1 MSNLQ
6 ENELKKWCVY
16 EHVLKEDGRKYIG
29 QKEECGIINLLS
41 TGKK

>member
-16 EHVLKEDGRKYIG
+16 EHVLKEGNRKCIE
-29 QKEECGIINLLS
+29 QKEECGS
-41 TGKK
+41 C